1 MAKTSKFCYT
11 NNAENTNVT
20 LKFDKM
26 DLKTSYTPQ
35 VQIPNEYICTN
46 MAITDHEEEVI
57 RLKTGSDFNEIRE
70 WKDLPNNVPK
80 GTKYAQAIL
89 ECKEVYRTEDPDFN
103 FVQDSPIWLKTNIM
117 WAEHAEITE
126 AVLLAALTRQISAF
140 FRNDGTSRLNQLM
153 VQGPIPNEN

>member
-11 NNAENTNVT
+11 NNAENQNVT
-20 LKFDKM
+20 IKFDQM

-35 VQIPNEYICTN
+35 VQVPNEYICTN

-70 WKDLPNNVPK
+70 WKDLPNNVPT

-89 ECKEVYRTEDPDFN
+89 ECKEVYRTEDPAFN

-140 FRNDGTSRLNQLM
+140 FRNDGTSRLDQLM